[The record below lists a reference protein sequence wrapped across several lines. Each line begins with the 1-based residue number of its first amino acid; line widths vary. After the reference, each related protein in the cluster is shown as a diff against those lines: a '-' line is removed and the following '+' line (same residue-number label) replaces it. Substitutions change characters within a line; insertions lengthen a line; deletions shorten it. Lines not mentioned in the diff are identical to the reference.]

1 MKPFLLLLPAV
12 LLAVLL
18 APLATALFAEDPAGF
33 GQWTDAQLKDIA
45 KNIKVDQTKAGNNRF
60 ANYGNHSIMEVRRE
74 GDGEAEVHDTQADI
88 MVITSGSGDLILGG
102 TVVEGRNTGN
112 GETRGKSI
120 TGGTTKKLAV
130 GDVVHVPAKIPH
142 QVLTHG
148 KNITYVVVKVDSK

>member
-12 LLAVLL
+12 LLGT
-18 APLATALFAEDPAGF
+18 LATTLLAEDPAGY
-33 GQWTDAQLKDIA
+33 GQWTEAQLKEMA

-60 ANYGNHSIMEVRRE
+60 ASYGNHSIMEIRRE
-74 GDGEAEVHDTQADI
+74 GDGEAEVHDTQADV
-88 MVITSGSGDLILGG
+88 MFITSGSGDLILGG
-102 TVVEGRNTGN
+102 TVVEGRNTAP

-142 QVLTHG
+142 QV
-148 KNITYVVVKVDSK
+148 

>member
-12 LLAVLL
+12 LLGTLSTTLL
-18 APLATALFAEDPAGF
+18 AEDPAGF

-74 GDGEAEVHDTQADI
+74 GDGEAEVHDTQADV
-88 MVITSGSGDLILGG
+88 MLITSGTGELILGG
-102 TVVEGRNTGN
+102 TVVEGRNTAP

-120 TGGTTKKLAV
+120 KGGTTKKLVV

-142 QVLTHG
+142 QVLTHA
-148 KNITYVVVKVDSK
+148 ITYVVVKVDSK